1 MNLATRTVSGG
12 DAQGDVISGFED
24 VIGSRHHDRI
34 TGSEGVNRIVGGGG
48 ADTLDGGAGR
58 DVLDYSASPAGVRVN
73 LATGE
78 TSRGHAQ
85 GDSIGGFEA
94 VIGTAYDDH
103 LVGDAQANRLVG
115 GAGDD
120 WHRGRC
126 GVRTPSPAARV
137 GTCSTTPPRA
147 RA

>member
-1 MNLATRTVSGG
+1 MA
-12 DAQGDVISGFED
+12 
-24 VIGSRHHDRI
+24 
-34 TGSEGVNRIVGGGG
+34 GG

-78 TSRGHAQ
+78 ASGGHAQ
-85 GDSIGGFEA
+85 GDVIGGFEA
-94 VIGTAYDDH
+94 VIGSAYDDH

-120 WHRGRC
+120 RLEGGAGRGHPRRR
-126 GVRTPSPAARV
+126 GGV
-137 GTCSTTPPRA
+137 GTCSTTAVQVRG
-147 RA
+147 